1 MTTWVTA
8 VLAGVLAI
16 GTVIGVVQA
25 LDSTSTDR
33 VKLPSSNA
41 PVYGT
46 P

>member
-25 LDSTSTDR
+25 VDSTSTNR
-33 VKLPSSNA
+33 VPPSSNA

>member
-33 VKLPSSNA
+33 VKPPSSNA